1 MVLKKIQNI
10 LGLASAKEVREKFDD
25 EIANIILDER
35 RIVFWRFGVPF
46 GAMFGAL
53 VLIVLMVTAQI
64 MRYLYG

>member
-1 MVLKKIQNI
+1 MILKKIQNI
-10 LGLASAKEVREKFDD
+10 LGLASAKEVREKFDE

-46 GAMFGAL
+46 GAMFGAF

>member
-10 LGLASAKEVREKFDD
+10 LGLASTAEVREKFDE
-25 EIANIILDER
+25 EIANIILEER

-46 GAMFGAL
+46 GAMFGAF
-53 VLIVLMVTAQI
+53 VLIVLMITAQI